1 MKMKIII
8 ENNLGK
14 YFIRIKVP
22 GSHGST
28 EYETYRFNSINDMKN
43 MIIDYKLS
51 RDEIVSIY
59 GCDLDDLFE
68 DEESFT
74 ENPDSLIKEFEE
86 YTGLKLICD
95 SEQVNRSSY
104 IVASY
109 ITVDN
114 FGNLVKKFNQNHRNH
129 IGWSYDSN
137 RAVICIN
144 IM

>member
-1 MKMKIII
+1 MKIII
-8 ENNLGK
+8 ENNLGE

-22 GSHGST
+22 GPHGST
-28 EYETYRFNSINDMKN
+28 EYETHRFNSINDMKN

-74 ENPDSLIKEFEE
+74 EDPDSLIKEFKE
-86 YTGLKLICD
+86 YTGLKLIRD
-95 SEQVNRSSY
+95 SKQVNRSSY

-109 ITVDN
+109 ITLGN
-114 FGNLVKKFNQNHRNH
+114 FGNLVRKFNQNHRNH

>member
-1 MKMKIII
+1 MKIIV

-22 GSHGST
+22 GPHGFT

-68 DEESFT
+68 DEESST
-74 ENPDSLIKEFEE
+74 EDPDSLIKEFEE

-114 FGNLVKKFNQNHRNH
+114 FGNLVKKFNRNHRNH